1 LGEKRKQNNQVR
13 KNILRA
19 KLKKIFSKY
28 HLSKKHSEICA
39 DYLIKAE
46 LVEAKSHGLTRLKMY
61 CDRIKK
67 KLINPK
73 PKIKIKKISS
83 SISHI
88 NADNS
93 IGFVSADIA
102 INQAIKNAKKTGI
115 GLVAVKKSGHYGLS
129 SFYAEQAVKKNLI
142 VFCFT
147 NAPPALAPHGAKKS
161 LFGTNPIC
169 FGVPTGKIPF
179 ILDASTSIINRGKIR
194 RAHKL
199 GEKIPY
205 GVALNKSGKITTNA
219 KEALLGTQLPIASFK
234 GSGLAW
240 MVDIL
245 SGVLTGSSHGG
256 KTKDPFDDFTG
267 PQNVGHLF
275 ITIDPKIFVGKN
287 FMKEIKKN
295 IKLVKRLPK
304 AKGFSSILY
313 PGERKNK
320 TYKKN
325 LNKDISIPSKILKEM
340 NELNAI

>member
-1 LGEKRKQNNQVR
+1 MK
-13 KNILRA
+13 KNILRS
-19 KLKKIFSKY
+19 KIIRIF
-28 HLSKKHSEICA
+28 KKHKLSENHSKICA

-73 PKIKIKKISS
+73 PNIKIKKISS

-93 IGFVSADIA
+93 IGFVSANIG
-102 INQAIKNAKKTGI
+102 ISQAIKNAKKTGI
-115 GLVAVKKSGHYGLS
+115 GLVGIKNSGHFGLS

-169 FGVPTGKIPF
+169 FGVPTGKVPF
-179 ILDASTSIINRGKIR
+179 ILDASTSKINRGKIR
-194 RAHKL
+194 HAQKFNK
-199 GEKIPY
+199 KIPF
-205 GVALNKSGKITTNA
+205 GVALDKHGKITTNA
-219 KEALLGTQLPIASFK
+219 KNALDGTQLPIAEFK

-275 ITIDPKIFVGKN
+275 ITINPKIFIGQK
-287 FMKEIKKN
+287 FKMEMKKN
-295 IKLVKRLPK
+295 IKIVKNLPK
-304 AKGFSSILY
+304 AKGFNSIMY
-313 PGERKNK
+313 PGERKNSL
-320 TYKKN
+320 YKKN
-325 LNKDISIPSKILKEM
+325 LNKDIPIPKKILQEM
-340 NELNAI
+340 DALNDI